1 MKKILCKIGDFFETL
16 FAMIVALIFGVC
28 VVFLLPLDYIKYK
41 RSLYYK
47 TEHKKYKFYAASGV
61 NFEIY
66 NEIIKN
72 DLPIKFIC
80 NPDDDSLERGCFVYN
95 NTLIIPNVFSFEYN
109 TETKKW
115 NYCCEVVEED
125 DTEKRIIMSLEEYI
139 EIVHES
145 PYAPSFPTVKNQKE
159 NQEEAHSRRI
169 CVFERA
175 SQLELLSENTNTF
188 MWVSSASEKVLS
200 RYGLVEKECK
210 CSDKNFRDMLIFKQ
224 NYTFSVTD
232 KNFINA
238 LIESK
243 RKYIK

>member
-1 MKKILCKIGDFFETL
+1 MLRINDVVLRTNIMLRIDLFPLLCYNTLIGGDSVKKILCKIGDFFETL

-47 TEHKKYKFYAASGV
+47 TEHKKYKLYAASGV

-80 NPDDDSLERGCFVYN
+80 NPDDDSLEHGWFVYN

-109 TETKKW
+109 PETKKW

-139 EIVHES
+139 EIEVQE
-145 PYAPSFPTVKNQKE
+145 ANELAGDTICDKAIVLIDANCIE
-159 NQEEAHSRRI
+159 NAEFAK
-169 CVFERA
+169 
-175 SQLELLSENTNTF
+175 SENKFLVYDDNR
-188 MWVSSASEKVLS
+188 EEVL
-200 RYGLVEKECK
+200 
-210 CSDKNFRDMLIFKQ
+210 KNFC
-224 NYTFSVTD
+224 N
-232 KNFINA
+232 NN
-238 LIESK
+238 
-243 RKYIK
+243 

>member
-47 TEHKKYKFYAASGV
+47 TEHKKYKLYAASGV

-80 NPDDDSLERGCFVYN
+80 NPDDDSLEHGWFVYN

-109 TETKKW
+109 PETKKW

-139 EIVHES
+139 EIEVQE
-145 PYAPSFPTVKNQKE
+145 ANELAGDTICDKAIVLIDANCIE
-159 NQEEAHSRRI
+159 NAEFAK
-169 CVFERA
+169 
-175 SQLELLSENTNTF
+175 SENKFLIYDDNR
-188 MWVSSASEKVLS
+188 EEVL
-200 RYGLVEKECK
+200 KKFC
-210 CSDKNFRDMLIFKQ
+210 N
-224 NYTFSVTD
+224 N
-232 KNFINA
+232 N
-238 LIESK
+238 
-243 RKYIK
+243 